1 VVLEELLHLL
11 VVPCENEDQGT
22 DLILH
27 LGEEVQYLTSRVL
40 VFTNEL
46 YASSIKIAP
55 PPTAFAS
62 AMRFLAPVLHCST
75 EIQTSVSPVSAEESA

>member
-1 VVLEELLHLL
+1 MVLEKPLHLL

-40 VFTNEL
+40 VFNEL
-46 YASSIKIAP
+46 YASSIMIAP

-62 AMRFLAPVLHCST
+62 AMSFLAPVLHCST
-75 EIQTSVSPVSAEESA
+75 EI